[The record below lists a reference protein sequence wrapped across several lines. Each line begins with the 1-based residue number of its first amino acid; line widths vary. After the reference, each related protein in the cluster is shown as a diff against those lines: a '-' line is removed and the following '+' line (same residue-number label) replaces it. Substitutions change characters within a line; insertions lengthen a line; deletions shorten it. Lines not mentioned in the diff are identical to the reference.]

1 MWWVASSYVVASCP
15 TTPDPS
21 RGMVHPVN
29 EHGRIFYVTT
39 LESALA
45 SDLVFEFFA
54 GFFVVSAVILIVF
67 NPFAESS
74 GQK

>member
-1 MWWVASSYVVASCP
+1 MWLVASTYVVASCP

-39 LESALA
+39 LDSALA
-45 SDLVFEFFA
+45 SDLVFEFFV
-54 GFFVVSAVILIVF
+54 GFFAVSAFVLVAF
-67 NPFAESS
+67 KPFADLSS
-74 GQK
+74 QN